1 MNTKFLEEIEDWKLE
16 AKLEDT
22 ERYFYHT
29 RIVNRIL
36 KGQKLYLIGRKGT
49 GKTAISEYL
58 NSIKEHDY
66 FSQKLTFK
74 NFPFNKL
81 YDLDDKGFNTPN
93 QYITL
98 WKYVI
103 YSTVC
108 QLMIKN
114 EAIDLET
121 RNKLE
126 KLFNDDIKSALAS
139 AVERWT
145 GFRFDVKI
153 LGSGFGVGGNKE
165 SINDTE
171 NWIDRVTILENFIL
185 QHIQKE
191 KYIIMFDELDEDYKD
206 MLEREKNLQYTQL
219 LTSLFK
225 AVQDIRAK
233 FQEYNFFPIIFLRD
247 DIYDILQDPDKTKWI
262 DYKADLEWNESSIK
276 QMLAFRLS
284 KALNKNGDIESFDI
298 VWKKLFDRGD
308 VKYGNQQLKRIPP
321 FQYITRS
328 SLLRP
333 RDYIRYLQVCSEKA
347 LEKDMIKIK
356 PSLVNEADMTFSN
369 YLRSEL
375 EDEIHSILPDIH
387 EILNIFTTI
396 RKQTL
401 KISEFETTFQI
412 AYKQGLIKTDDS
424 QLVLQIL
431 FHFSLIGNQPRQSS
445 HQIFRYK
452 NKDARLNMRENIIV
466 HRGLFRSLQIL

>member
-1 MNTKFLEEIEDWKLE
+1 MNIGFLEEIEDWKLE

-58 NSIKEHDY
+58 NSLKKHDY
-66 FSQKLTFK
+66 FSKKLTFK

-81 YDLDDKGFNTPN
+81 YQLEDKGFNTPN

-114 EAIDLET
+114 EAIDLEV

-126 KLFNDDIKSALAS
+126 NLFNDDITNALPN

-145 GFRFDVKI
+145 GFKFDVKI
-153 LGSGFGVGGNKE
+153 LGNGFGVGGNKE
-165 SINDTE
+165 NSDNN

-185 QHIQKE
+185 THIKNEQ
-191 KYIIMFDELDEDYKD
+191 YLIMFDELDEDYKD

-233 FQEYNFFPIIFLRD
+233 FKNYNFFPIIFLRD

-262 DYKADLEWNESSIK
+262 DYKADLEWNEDSIK

-284 KALNKNGDIESFDI
+284 KAMDKDGSIESFDDM
-298 VWKKLFDRGD
+298 WKKLFDKGD
-308 VKYGNQQLKRIPP
+308 VKYGNQQAKRMPP

-347 LEKDMIKIK
+347 LERDMIKIK
-356 PSLVNEADMTFSN
+356 PSLANEADMTFSN

-401 KISEFETTFQI
+401 SINEFETTFKV
-412 AYKQGLIKTDDS
+412 AFKQGLIKTEDS
-424 QLVLQIL
+424 QLALQIL

-466 HRGLFRSLQIL
+466 HRGLFRSLQIV

>member
-1 MNTKFLEEIEDWKLE
+1 MSIKFLEEIENWKLE

-58 NSIKEHDY
+58 NSKKEYDY
-66 FSQKLTFK
+66 FSKKLTFK

-81 YDLDDKGFNTPN
+81 YQLEDKGFNTPN

-114 EAIDLET
+114 EAIDLEI
-121 RNKLE
+121 RNKLD
-126 KLFNDDIKSALAS
+126 KLFNDDITNALPN

-145 GFRFDVKI
+145 GFKFDVKI

-165 SINDTE
+165 NSDNN
-171 NWIDRVTILENFIL
+171 NWIDRVVILENFIL
-185 QHIQKE
+185 KYIKNE

-233 FQEYNFFPIIFLRD
+233 FKKYNFFPIIFLRD
-247 DIYDILQDPDKTKWI
+247 DIYDILQDPDKTKWM
-262 DYKADLEWNESSIK
+262 DYKADLEWNEDSIK

-284 KALNKNGDIESFDI
+284 KAIDENGEIESFDNI
-298 VWKKLFDRGD
+298 WKKLFDKGD
-308 VKYGNQQLKRIPP
+308 VKYGNQQSKRMPP
-321 FQYITRS
+321 FEYITRS
-328 SLLRP
+328 SVLRP

-347 LEKDMIKIK
+347 LERNMIKIK

-401 KISEFETTFQI
+401 KINEFETTFKV
-412 AYKQGLIKTDDS
+412 AFKQGLIRTDDS
-424 QLVLQIL
+424 QLALQIL